1 MHLMNKL
8 IITFYILYCSILS
21 SNAQEFYRFKAET
34 SIKDKLSDGSFRLTM
49 GKVYYDKLYKKIV
62 YKLNF
67 PKNETI
73 VVQDTTMYIINTKN
87 VIETTNK
94 TILIPEFTAFHLA
107 LTGKLSD
114 YGLKPKLNEKSVYK
128 IGKIEKKEN
137 GVLTT
142 WVPSEENY
150 KKVFGNI
157 EMLNIN
163 KRLDAMLF
171 YNSKGKL
178 VSRQFFKKYVNV
190 KGVEFPTEVTMI
202 SYGEKGE
209 KNIQLTT
216 YKNVVIDQNNEDEIY
231 RYKLPITRSAT
242 IKK

>member
-1 MHLMNKL
+1 MTNYIKKL
-8 IITFYILYCSILS
+8 L
-21 SNAQEFYRFKAET
+21 
-34 SIKDKLSDGSFRLTM
+34 
-49 GKVYYDKLYKKIV
+49 
-62 YKLNF
+62 KLNF

-73 VVQDTTMYIINTKN
+73 VVQDTTMYTINNKN
-87 VIETTNK
+87 VIENTNK

-142 WVPSEENY
+142 WVPTEENY

-157 EMLNIN
+157 EMLNVN

-209 KNIQLTT
+209 QNIQLTT

-231 RYKLPITRSAT
+231 RYKLPITRST
-242 IKK
+242 INKK